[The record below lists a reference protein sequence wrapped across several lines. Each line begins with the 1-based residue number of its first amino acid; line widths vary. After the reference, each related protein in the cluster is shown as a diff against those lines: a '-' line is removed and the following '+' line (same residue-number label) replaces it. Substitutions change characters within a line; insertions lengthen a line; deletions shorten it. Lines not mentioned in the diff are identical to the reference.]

1 MSFMVK
7 FGELGVHKVSLL
19 SLESTRKK
27 KIHISK
33 CPANDDASYKFM
45 SWNLFFYFPFGLMP
59 HLTNFSAQRASL

>member
-1 MSFMVK
+1 MVK
-7 FGELGVHKVSLL
+7 FGELGVHKVSLF

-45 SWNLFFYFPFGLMP
+45 SRNLFFLIFL
-59 HLTNFSAQRASL
+59 LV

>member
-1 MSFMVK
+1 MVK

-27 KIHISK
+27 KFIYQNALLMMMLAQIYVMES
-33 CPANDDASYKFM
+33 
-45 SWNLFFYFPFGLMP
+45 LFFNFPLGLMP

>member
-27 KIHISK
+27 KFIYQNALLMMMLATSLCHGIS
-33 CPANDDASYKFM
+33 
-45 SWNLFFYFPFGLMP
+45 FFYFPFGLMP

>member
-1 MSFMVK
+1 MVK

-33 CPANDDASYKFM
+33 CPGNDDASYKFM
-45 SWNLFFYFPFGLMP
+45 SRNLFFFNFPFGLMP